1 MAAWAASGRTGA
13 DSVSSTT
20 VRATPGA
27 PLRSSARSSPPSRR
41 SGHSNPRVPGN
52 HAGSAQQRGLP
63 DARGPLGRHG
73 AAMTGRRLAA
83 QLPEPR
89 QVGVALEQ
97 ADLGHHS
104 AIVPTSAV
112 QAH

>member
-1 MAAWAASGRTGA
+1 
-13 DSVSSTT
+13 
-20 VRATPGA
+20 
-27 PLRSSARSSPPSRR
+27 
-41 SGHSNPRVPGN
+41 
-52 HAGSAQQRGLP
+52 
-63 DARGPLGRHG
+63 
-73 AAMTGRRLAA
+73 MTGRRLAA